1 MEKNKSLQ
9 GRNKSSTAN
18 KTSDKGPQGGH
29 DKVPEEQTAV
39 KNKYTD
45 EELKE
50 YARILGIN
58 PEDEPGLM
66 WIAKEGLNA
75 PLPEEWKPCQNDQG
89 DVYYF
94 NFKTGEYSQGHYF
107 IKQ

>member
-1 MEKNKSLQ
+1 MDKRKSVQANNKKTTTDKTPDIRK
-9 GRNKSSTAN
+9 GGKDTAAN
-18 KTSDKGPQGGH
+18 
-29 DKVPEEQTAV
+29 EQTDV

-45 EELKE
+45 QELE
-50 YARILGIN
+50 DYARILGIN

-75 PLPEEWKPCQNDQG
+75 PLPEEWKPCQNGEG

-94 NFKTGEYSQGHYF
+94 NFKTG
-107 IKQ
+107 K